1 MYWFSIFLIIIWDSF
16 IVFFMIF
23 FVMLVLFSR
32 REIWFCVFDMKFLF
46 FCFEVDLFVE
56 VEGILME
63 VFRIWWYF
71 CWVLVCSWYFSFLKS
86 VLMDFCFFC
95 DVDVKLRLIR
105 IGFFFIRD
113 FGFLIV
119 VIGFMWVLVL
129 GLKWCIVF
137 KCFRRLFIFF
147 IFLLYKL

>member
-1 MYWFSIFLIIIWDSF
+1 
-16 IVFFMIF
+16 
-23 FVMLVLFSR
+23 
-32 REIWFCVFDMKFLF
+32 
-46 FCFEVDLFVE
+46 
-56 VEGILME
+56 
-63 VFRIWWYF
+63 
-71 CWVLVCSWYFSFLKS
+71 
-86 VLMDFCFFC
+86 MDFCFFC
-95 DVDVKLRLIR
+95 EVDVKLRLIR

-137 KCFRRLFIFF
+137 KCFCRLFIFF